1 MLEQY
6 PNEVKIV
13 FKHFP
18 LRSHKFAVPAAL
30 ASMAAHRQGKF
41 WPFQEKL
48 FENYNKLNE
57 QKVQEIA
64 TGLEL
69 DMVQFENDR
78 KDPALRNIINQDL
91 RDGRKAGVRGTPTIF
106 INGRRLKNRSLE
118 GFRSTIDKQL
128 QKLGKTA
135 TKPSS

>member
-1 MLEQY
+1 M
-6 PNEVKIV
+6 
-13 FKHFP
+13 
-18 LRSHKFAVPAAL
+18 RSHKFAVPAAL

-78 KDPALRNIINQDL
+78 KDPALQNIINQDL

-118 GFRSTIDKQL
+118 GFRSIIDKQL
-128 QKLGKTA
+128 QKHGKTA

>member
-6 PNEVKIV
+6 PKDVKVV

-18 LRSHKFAVPAAL
+18 LRSHKFAMPAAL
-30 ASMAAHRQGKF
+30 AAMAAHRQGKF

-78 KDPALRNIINQDL
+78 KNPALQTVINQDL
-91 RDGRKAGVRGTPTIF
+91 RDGRKAEVRGTPTVF
-106 INGRRLKNRSLE
+106 VNGRLLKNRSLQ
-118 GFRSTIDKQL
+118 GFREMIDKQL
-128 QKLGKTA
+128 
-135 TKPSS
+135 